1 MGKNDLEALQMY
13 NKRIN
18 ELNVMGDILKYEKD
32 NEKEALGECNPYLV
46 KELSYI
52 ESIVEVIRMEI
63 GRIRRID
70 LDCEKMVVANGDG
83 TGYIMDFTR
92 GGSREEIK
100 IMTEK
105 EYHEYVNHRMGM
117 KVY

>member
-1 MGKNDLEALQMY
+1 MQKDLEALQRY
-13 NKRIN
+13 DKKIN
-18 ELNVMGDILKYEKD
+18 NLDVIGECLKDERD
-32 NEKEALGECNPYLV
+32 NEREGLKECNPYLV